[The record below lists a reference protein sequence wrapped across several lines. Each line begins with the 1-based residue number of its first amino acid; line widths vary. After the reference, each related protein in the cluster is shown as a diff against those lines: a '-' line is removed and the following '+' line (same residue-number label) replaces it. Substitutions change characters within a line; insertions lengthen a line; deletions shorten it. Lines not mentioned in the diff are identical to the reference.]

1 MKALLQAWAQEYRNI
16 FSDFGVLL
24 IFFGAILFYPL
35 FYPIPY
41 SNEVLKENPIAAVDL
56 DHSDLSRQVIRML
69 DANQFIW
76 ITSRPDSMIEAQQK
90 LFERKVDGIVVIP
103 QDFQR
108 KIFRGEQG
116 VIVTY
121 ADAGYFLIYRQI
133 VTGVSQIVGT
143 LSVGIQVN
151 RLTAKGFMPEQA
163 MAAAIPLN
171 LISYPLFNRPGGY
184 SSYIV
189 PPVLILILQQTLL
202 IGIGMLGGTAREY
215 RASHYLSAGWDGKS
229 GLISTILGKAGAYF
243 SLYLLHSVFFFTI
256 IFRLHQ
262 YPHRGDLLVLLWF
275 IVPYLLSVIFLG
287 MALASLFRI
296 REVAMAVLVF
306 TSIPILFL
314 SGFAW
319 PAGSIPGSLTFF
331 AHFIPSTAGIDGF
344 LKLYLMGATM
354 RDTMTDWCVLWGLV
368 IFYFSLAYLAWARI
382 LKVYAPTSGRTR
394 VA

>member
-41 SNEVLKENPIAAVDL
+41 SNEVLKENPVAAVDL
-56 DHSDLSRQVIRML
+56 DHSDLSRKVIRML
-69 DANQFIW
+69 DANQFIC
-76 ITSRPDSMIEAQQK
+76 IASRPDSLVEAQKK

-103 QDFQR
+103 QGFQR

-133 VTGVSQIVGT
+133 VTGISQIVGT
-143 LSVGIQVN
+143 LSMGIQVS
-151 RLTAKGFMPEQA
+151 RLTATGLLPEQA
-163 MAAAIPLN
+163 MAAATPLK

-215 RASHYLSAGWDGKS
+215 HASHYLSVGWEKKS

-243 SLYLLHSVFFFTI
+243 SLYILHSVFFFTI

-262 YPHRGDLLVLLWF
+262 YPQRGDLLVLLWF

-354 RDTMTDWCVLWGLV
+354 RDTMADWCVLWGLV
-368 IFYFSLAYLAWARI
+368 IFYFTLAYLAWARI
-382 LKVYAPTSGRTR
+382 LKIYAFTSGRT
-394 VA
+394 